1 MPFVC
6 HSKIL
11 RKRCLQFLLG
21 PFNSQEK
28 LKTILMQNFGVTNK
42 EHYGVLWYFLEW
54 SIDHFPSSK
63 NSHFQNEA
71 KCKIFVV
78 KMKFSCMRIQIVF
91 ISMGLHFTSLWN
103 RGLRPLMVGRALS
116 RRSHRIIRGLWTV
129 QRFRVTV
136 KPCLKDTRLI
146 RTSHYYRQ
154 FALSLGKGS
163 RYIFSEFNPL
173 NTDTPLIRTLS
184 MTPSV
189 SARINLGVWLHRR
202 K

>member
-21 PFNSQEK
+21 HFNSQEK

-78 KMKFSCMRIQIVF
+78 KMRFSCMRIQIVF
-91 ISMGLHFTSLWN
+91 ISMGLHLTSLWN
-103 RGLRPLMVGRALS
+103 RFETTLKWPIPSTWTHMEIRSTCNRQIS
-116 RRSHRIIRGLWTV
+116 RWRYLTTSRIHFVFLFLFKFCNPRGVSKTKGV
-129 QRFRVTV
+129 I
-136 KPCLKDTRLI
+136 CTRK
-146 RTSHYYRQ
+146 RNP
-154 FALSLGKGS
+154 KG
-163 RYIFSEFNPL
+163 F
-173 NTDTPLIRTLS
+173 
-184 MTPSV
+184 
-189 SARINLGVWLHRR
+189 W
-202 K
+202 